1 MLINFAKGSKMFDG
15 VFIASLNGIV
25 SNLVKEVEAEVILK
39 NGNFHHVK
47 YHRY

>member
-25 SNLVKEVEAEVILK
+25 SILVKEVEKWEFSPRKIP
-39 NGNFHHVK
+39 
-47 YHRY
+47 